1 MYKTILVKQMIDDGA
16 KLLTKL
22 DDLSL
27 DVRAAAW
34 FDDPEKMAWKLVIVS
49 SAASNPGPLEG
60 YMQIQRAMNGLGVN
74 IALDDIVVMGPNS
87 RKFEDFRR
95 TLEGVAKGAFLDPK
109 GSSEGVAFDDAYIYR
124 WLETGSR
131 PSPPGTPTPGPAG
144 R

>member
-16 KLLTKL
+16 TLLKKL

-34 FDDPEKMAWKLVIVS
+34 FDDPEKMAWKLVIVG
-49 SAASNPGPLEG
+49 SAASNPGPLEAF
-60 YMQIQRAMNGLGVN
+60 MQIQRAMNGLRLN

-124 WLETGSR
+124 WFETGPR
-131 PSPPGTPTPGPAG
+131 PSPLGTPPPSPAG